1 MSWDA
6 AAGPGGQSAYQLRD
20 NSVVLSA
27 DRGRFLEPGSD
38 EVGWIA
44 THGHL
49 PLGYLG
55 DPEKTNATFPTIDG
69 IRYCVTGDRAR
80 FAPGGQLVFLGR
92 ESACINT
99 GGEKVF
105 AEEVE
110 RVVKSHPAVCDALVV
125 GTPSARWG
133 QQVTAV
139 VSVTAGRPAPTLDEL
154 RAHCAPHLADYKV
167 PKAIVVAAEIGRLPS
182 GKPDYFWAREHAI
195 RQLEGAH
202 A

>member
-6 AAGPGGQSAYQLRD
+6 GAEAVYQLRE
-20 NSVVLSA
+20 NSAVLSD
-27 DRGRFLEPGSD
+27 DRTRFLAPGTD
-38 EVGWIA
+38 EIGWIA

-55 DPEKTNATFPTIDG
+55 DPEKTRQTFPTIDG
-69 IRYCVTGDRAR
+69 VRYCVGGDRAR
-80 FAPGGQLVFLGR
+80 FAADGRLVFLGR

-110 RVVKSHPAVCDALVV
+110 RIVKSHPAIADVLVV
-125 GTPSARWG
+125 GTPSPRWG

-139 VSVTAGRPAPTLDEL
+139 VAIASGTRLDLDEL

-167 PKAIVVAAEIGRLPS
+167 PKAIVLAEEIVRSPS
-182 GKPDYFWAREHAI
+182 GKPDYVWAKEHAT
-195 RQLEGAH
+195 RELGAE
-202 A
+202 AGRGRP